1 MRLLSRIIFREI
13 LTTSV
18 IGVVMFTFVI
28 FLHDSRPLFEF
39 LVRNSG
45 TPTTVA
51 YLFALVLPRA
61 LQYTIPLSV
70 LIGALL
76 TLSRMSS
83 DGEITAMR
91 AAGVPGRRV
100 VPAIFGFGMLGTLAA
115 AAATLW
121 LVPWS
126 MREFYRVENQVLGRQ
141 LTADVQP
148 RVFEEQF
155 PNWILYVN
163 DVIIGQTPRWK
174 RVFMADVTPP
184 EERKAGAADRGD
196 NPRIMLAAD
205 ALAVPDAAHNRVQL
219 NLRNGIT
226 YEPDKNDEYQISTA
240 PTGDQGLEA
249 SKPKEERNAHPSTE
263 MDTIPLYRR
272 AYLHPT
278 PDLEQLLDERIELHR
293 RLALPLAC
301 VLLALAGVP
310 LGITSRRAGKS
321 GAIVLTVAIGIIYF
335 IGLISC
341 SSLARQGTLPPG
353 IAIWIPDAVFAVFG
367 IVSIMRLE
375 KPGDRD
381 IIGAIMRLLPARET
395 PAPKVRARDRFGPRV
410 WVSRFPLLPEI
421 IDTYVLTSF
430 VFYFLLLLITFVLIF
445 HVFTFFELLSDIIKN
460 HPSMTHVVLNYH
472 LFLTPLL
479 VYEMT
484 PLAVLAAV
492 LVCFG
497 VLTKHNEVTA
507 FKACGISVYR
517 LSVPVLVMGLALS
530 AGLFVFDYKWLPE
543 WDRRQDALR
552 NQIKGKAPQTYQRAD
567 RKWVY
572 VREHD
577 RVYYYKYLEV
587 DARSIAMADVNV
599 YEIDPVQFRLTKHIW
614 AERARWEPSLDQWV
628 FENGRSWEMNGE
640 CATCGNP
647 HLDNFAGKTKTFPE
661 LEEKPDYFVHEVK
674 QSRQMNFEELQ
685 GYIGELQHGGFD
697 TIPLQVQLQK
707 KFSVPLFALI
717 MAMVSIPFAFLTGNR
732 GAMAGVGLSLG
743 IAIAY
748 WSIGQLFEQVGNLNQ
763 LPPGVAAWSPDV
775 IFSLAGL
782 YFLARMRT

>member
-13 LTTSV
+13 LTTSL
-18 IGVVMFTFVI
+18 IGVVLFTFVI

-45 TPTTVA
+45 TPATVA

-70 LIGALL
+70 LIGTLL

-100 VPAIFGFGMLGTLAA
+100 VPPIFGFGLLGTLAA

-155 PNWILYVN
+155 PNTILYVT
-163 DVIIGQTPRWK
+163 DVITGQTPRWK

-184 EERKAGAADRGD
+184 EERKPGAADRGD

-240 PTGDQGLEA
+240 PTGDQALVA

-263 MDTIPLYRR
+263 MDTLPLYRE
-272 AYLHPT
+272 AYRHPT
-278 PDLEQLLDERIELHR
+278 LDREQLLDERIELHR

-353 IAIWIPDAVFAVFG
+353 IAIWIPDAVFALFA
-367 IVSIMRLE
+367 IVSIARLE
-375 KPGDRD
+375 SPGDRD
-381 IIGAIMRLLPARET
+381 IIGALMRILRPVRET
-395 PAPKVRARDRFGPRV
+395 PAPKSRVLDRFGPRV

-430 VFYFLLLLITFVLIF
+430 LFYFMLLLVTFVLIF

-460 HPSMTHVVLNYH
+460 KPSMTHVVLNYH

-517 LSVPVLVMGLALS
+517 LSIPVLVIGLALS
-530 AGLFVFDYKWLPE
+530 AGLFVFDHKWLPE

-552 NQIKGKAPQTYQRAD
+552 NEIKGKAPQTYLRAD

-577 RVYYYKYLEV
+577 RVYYYKYL
-587 DARSIAMADVNV
+587 DAATITMADVNV
-599 YEIDPVQFRLTKHIW
+599 YEIDPLQFRLKRHIW
-614 AERARWEPSLDQWV
+614 AERARWEPSLDAWV
-628 FENGRSWEMNGE
+628 FENGKTWEMAGE

-647 HLDNFAGKTKTFPE
+647 HLDNFAGKARTYPE

-685 GYIGELQHGGFD
+685 DYIGELQRSGFD

-732 GAMAGVGLSLG
+732 GAMAGVGLSLA

-748 WSIGQLFEQVGNLNQ
+748 WSIGQLFEQVGDLNQ
-763 LPPGVAAWSPDV
+763 LPPKVAAWSPDV